1 VNTDRDARP
10 ISVHSLL
17 ELGQIDATP
26 GTHQPAMYF
35 NVDALI
41 QGVVILP
48 HMTRRIVNV
57 N

>member
-1 VNTDRDARP
+1 
-10 ISVHSLL
+10 L